1 MAKNRAV
8 YKAGSSAALLASLP
22 RLLAERVGKE
32 GERGRDRQKK
42 ERKTGGE
49 GATQQKKESSIG
61 TLPFSSFLYKCCARD
76 SASYVLHA
84 TSFGWSRQ

>member
-1 MAKNRAV
+1 M
-8 YKAGSSAALLASLP
+8 LASLP
-22 RLLAERVGKE
+22 RLL
-32 GERGRDRQKK
+32 GEREGKGRRGRGREGKRERLTERKK